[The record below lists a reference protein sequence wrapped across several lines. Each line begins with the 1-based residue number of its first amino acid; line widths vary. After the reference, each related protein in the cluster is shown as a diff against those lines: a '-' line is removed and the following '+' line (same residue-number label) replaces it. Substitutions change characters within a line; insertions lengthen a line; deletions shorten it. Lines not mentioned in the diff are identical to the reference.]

1 MHIGMVGLGRMGMNM
16 CRRLVDGG
24 HGVSAFNRSDD
35 KIKEAEGYGVKGA
48 YSLEELVQSLPAPRI
63 VWLML
68 PAGEPTEDAINS
80 LKSLLSKD
88 DIIVD
93 GGNAF
98 YKDDIRRAKTLK
110 ENQIKYIDAGVSGG
124 IWGLKE
130 GYCLMV
136 GGVRINLRPSRASL

>member
-24 HGVSAFNRSDD
+24 HEVSAYNRSEG
-35 KIKEAEGYGVKGA
+35 KVKEAEGYGAKGA
-48 YSLEELVQSLPAPRI
+48 YSLEELVASLPSPRI

-68 PAGEPTEDAINS
+68 PAGEATEEAVNT
-80 LKSLLSKD
+80 LQSLLNKD

-98 YKDDIRRAKTLK
+98 YKDDIRILSYGR
-110 ENQIKYIDAGVSGG
+110 G
-124 IWGLKE
+124 
-130 GYCLMV
+130 
-136 GGVRINLRPSRASL
+136 